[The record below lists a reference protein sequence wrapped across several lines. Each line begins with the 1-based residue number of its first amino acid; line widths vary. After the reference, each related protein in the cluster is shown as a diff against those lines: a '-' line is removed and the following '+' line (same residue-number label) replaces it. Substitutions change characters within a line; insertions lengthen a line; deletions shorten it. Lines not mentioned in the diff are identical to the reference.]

1 MERYDV
7 VIIGG
12 GPAGL
17 SCALTLASAKGH
29 FEWGENRKYLVI
41 DNDSSDLLKAQLYNV
56 PGLPQGILGKEALE
70 NLRKQAQSY
79 GNVDIVKGRVIK
91 VEGEYKNFKVITE
104 DGKEYTSDIVVF
116 ATGFH
121 EFNIECEGVEVIE
134 NKKSPRPGKVQL
146 KIDEDNKIKEG
157 LYAAGL
163 IAGVSTMYAC
173 AAGSGV
179 QVACNIQAL
188 WAGKNVVV
196 HDVPKPNQ

>member
-7 VIIGG
+7 IIIGG

-17 SCALTLASAKGH
+17 GCTLTLASAKGH
-29 FEWGENRKYLVI
+29 FEWGENRRYLVI
-41 DNDSSDLLKAQLYNV
+41 DNNSSDLLKAKLNNV
-56 PGLPQGILGKEALE
+56 PGIAPGSLGRYVIKNLKE
-70 NLRKQAQSY
+70 QAKMY
-79 GNVDIVKGRVIK
+79 GNVEIIDGRVVK

-104 DGKEYTSDIVVF
+104 EGKEFYSDFVVF

-121 EFNIECEGVEVIE
+121 EFNIECKDVEIIE

-146 KIDEDNKIKEG
+146 KVDQDYKIKEG

-163 IAGVSTMYAC
+163 VAGVSTMFAS

-179 QVACNIQAL
+179 QVACNIQAIM
-188 WAGKNVVV
+188 AGKNVVV
-196 HDVPKPNQ
+196 HDVPDAS